1 MPLKIIEVQPR
12 SLAAKA
18 GIKADE
24 TLLSINSVQ
33 VNDFFDL
40 EYYSNDYQLDL
51 ELLDSAGEP
60 RSLTILRQTN
70 KPLGIEPEAYKH
82 RVCQNNCVFCFI
94 DQMPPKM
101 RHTLYK
107 KDDDYL
113 YSYVFGNYITLN
125 NLSQDDLRR
134 IIDQHISPLY
144 ISVHSTDNAVRRTMM
159 RYRADFEVTNT
170 LRELSRHGISY
181 HLQIVCVPGF
191 NCGEQLRKSL
201 ESLVDESL
209 TALSIG
215 VVPVGL
221 TDHRER
227 LAPLEPFT
235 PELALE
241 TLGIIDQIREI
252 HPIVYA
258 ADEFYVQANIPIP
271 EECYYNDFPQVENG
285 IGMLRLTRLIFQ
297 KRKRPFIKELD
308 KAEGSFLL
316 LTSRSAYD
324 TMQDIATYLNTRL
337 SKSKVRVQ
345 QIQNNFFGKNISVSG
360 LLTATDI
367 LQQANAEP
375 GESVIVPANIFNYE
389 GITLDDLSQV
399 DLRTGLQRP
408 LLVVDP
414 FFEDW
419 DWI

>member
-24 TLLSINSVQ
+24 TLLSINSMQ

-40 EYYSNDYQLDL
+40 EYFSNDYQLDL
-51 ELLDSAGEP
+51 ELLNPAGEP
-60 RSLTILRQTN
+60 RNLTILRQTN

-94 DQMPPKM
+94 DQMPSKM
-101 RHTLYK
+101 RPTLYK
-107 KDDDYL
+107 KDDDFL

-125 NLSQDDLRR
+125 NLSRDDIRR
-134 IIDQHISPLY
+134 IIEQRITPLY
-144 ISVHSTDNAVRRTMM
+144 ISVHSTDNALRRTMM
-159 RYRADFEVTNT
+159 RYKADFEVMNT

-191 NCGEQLRKSL
+191 NCGEQLRTSL
-201 ESLVDESL
+201 ESLVDETLS
-209 TALSIG
+209 TLSIG

-221 TDHRER
+221 TDHRES
-227 LAPLEPFT
+227 LAPLEPFDAK
-235 PELALE
+235 LALE
-241 TLGIIDQIREI
+241 TIAIIDQVREI

-258 ADEFYVQANIPIP
+258 ADEFYVQAVIPIP
-271 EECYYNDFPQVENG
+271 EEGYYNDFPQVENG
-285 IGMLRLTRLIFQ
+285 IGMLRLTLLLFQ
-297 KRKRPFIKELD
+297 KRKRAFLKELD
-308 KAEGSFLL
+308 KAESSFLL
-316 LTSRSAYD
+316 LTSRSAYG
-324 TMQDIATYLNTRL
+324 TMQDIAAQLNSRL
-337 SKSKVRVQ
+337 SKSQVRVQ

-360 LLTATDI
+360 LLTASDI
-367 LQQANAEP
+367 LQQVNAAP
-375 GESVIVPANIFNYE
+375 GESLIVPSNIFNHE

-399 DLRTGLQRP
+399 DLRAGLQRP